1 MQLEVLKPRVAM
13 MVDNLN
19 SLDDSDIDA
28 VSAYVGPLE
37 LLNLP
42 DRYYVEMFRV
52 PKSVHQ

>member
-19 SLDDSDIDA
+19 SLGDSDIDA

-52 PKSVHQ
+52 PKSVHH